1 VDLVAQHLHSSY
13 EPQPRCEHVAVSVGR
28 NLHVWGGNA
37 GSNEKSQDL
46 ATTVEVFDVSTNLWK
61 RNPTNGKPSP
71 GLFGTAYT
79 VVGTTLYVFGGRDK
93 NGALQ
98 NSLYKLDLFSFQW
111 EEIKPTNPSRG
122 PQKKHGSGMLPCG
135 DNQLVIFAG
144 CTDSGYTDELH
155 IFDLTK
161 GYFLLLDYHYMMYL
175 YCVHYMLPMLVE
187 EI

>member
-1 VDLVAQHLHSSY
+1 MLPPLQQNADVHRVAQHLHSSY

-61 RNPTNGKPSP
+61 RNPTNGMPSP

-79 VVGTTLYVFGGRDK
+79 VVGTTLYIFGGKDR
-93 NGALQ
+93 NGSLQ

-111 EEIKPTNPSRG
+111 EEIKPINPSSG
-122 PQKKHGSGMLPCG
+122 PQRKHSCRMLPCG

-155 IFDLTK
+155 IFNLVK
-161 GYFLLLDYHYMMYL
+161 GYF
-175 YCVHYMLPMLVE
+175 
-187 EI
+187 

>member
-1 VDLVAQHLHSSY
+1 
-13 EPQPRCEHVAVSVGR
+13 VGR

-61 RNPTNGKPSP
+61 RNPTNGMLSP

-79 VVGTTLYVFGGRDK
+79 LVGTTLYVFGGKDR
-93 NGALQ
+93 NGSLQ

-122 PQKKHGSGMLPCG
+122 PQRKHSSGMLPCG

-161 GYFLLLDYHYMMYL
+161 GYFIPTTQSLEDPAQEDSTSRIRHLSWRTGHS
-175 YCVHYMLPMLVE
+175 CN
-187 EI
+187 